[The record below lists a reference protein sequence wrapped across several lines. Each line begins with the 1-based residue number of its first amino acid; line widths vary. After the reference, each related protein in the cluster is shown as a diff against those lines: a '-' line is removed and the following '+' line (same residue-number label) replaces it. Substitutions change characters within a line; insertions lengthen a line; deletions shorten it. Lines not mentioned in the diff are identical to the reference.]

1 MDALLEEQVR
11 ETASGD
17 KLLLKNVEYDG
28 EIDCL
33 RVDLDRQNRQ
43 LMMEMKDRVALFW
56 YVRTLETT
64 DLFPQR

>member
-17 KLLLKNVEYDG
+17 KLLLKNVEYVG

-43 LMMEMKDRVALFW
+43 LRMEMKDRVALFW
-56 YVRTLETT
+56 CVRTLETT